1 MDIRLVYSTMFY
13 MDDLKL
19 LTLLLALLHTVY
31 MHTDLSFDSL
41 SVPSCHCLYI

>member
-1 MDIRLVYSTMFY
+1 

-19 LTLLLALLHTVY
+19 LTFAALLVALLHTVY

-41 SVPSCHCLYI
+41 SVLSFHRLYIQRQS